1 MCPSF
6 PHCKSDERPGG
17 GLGNGLGTRH
27 IVACIV
33 NSLFGSRYKRR
44 IQEKRGT
51 TGGGE
56 RVGRDCHGT
65 CLGCGVHVC
74 YKQTNSKLV
83 SMFSLV
89 GGCGVLIPVWLPVIL
104 ATSTI

>member
-6 PHCKSDERPGG
+6 HTAKVINDQVGG
-17 GLGNGLGTRH
+17 GPGNSLGTRR

-33 NSLFGSRYKRR
+33 NHLFGSRYKRR

-74 YKQTNSKLV
+74 ML
-83 SMFSLV
+83 
-89 GGCGVLIPVWLPVIL
+89 
-104 ATSTI
+104 

>member
-1 MCPSF
+1 MPFF
-6 PHCKSDERPGG
+6 PHCKSDKRPGG
-17 GLGNGLGTRH
+17 GGLGTRR

-33 NSLFGSRYKRR
+33 NHLFGSRYKRR

-74 YKQTNSKLV
+74 ML
-83 SMFSLV
+83 
-89 GGCGVLIPVWLPVIL
+89 
-104 ATSTI
+104 